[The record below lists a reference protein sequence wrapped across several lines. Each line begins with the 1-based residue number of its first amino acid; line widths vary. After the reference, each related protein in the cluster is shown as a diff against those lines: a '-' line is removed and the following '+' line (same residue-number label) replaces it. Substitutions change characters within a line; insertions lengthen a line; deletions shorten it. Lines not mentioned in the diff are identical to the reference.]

1 MAMLT
6 KELITTLRKNIE
18 KYEGKVN
25 HLYLDSRGFVTVGIG
40 HLLSTVADAEKIPF
54 QKKDGTAATTTEIS
68 EEYAKVKSQEDNR
81 VASYYQQFT
90 QLILSDAEMD
100 ALTDK
105 HIDSFY
111 KELKTIY
118 DGFDDF
124 PAEIKLALFDL
135 IFNLGMTALR
145 KKWPKLNACI
155 AARDWVAAAE
165 NCRRRG
171 IADERNDYVKSLLES
186 GGKTAIA

>member
-1 MAMLT
+1 MTVLT
-6 KELITTLRKNIE
+6 KELITTLRENIE

-25 HLYLDSRGFVTVGIG
+25 HMYLDSRGFVTVGVG
-40 HLLSTVADAEKIPF
+40 HLLSTVVDAEKIPF
-54 QKKDGTAATTTEIS
+54 QKKDGAAATMAEIS
-68 EEYAKVKSQEDNR
+68 GEYAKVKSQDGNR

-90 QLILSDAEMD
+90 QLMLSDAAMD

-111 KELKTIY
+111 KELKVIY

-124 PAEIKLALFDL
+124 PAEVKLALFDL

-171 IADERNDYVKSLLES
+171 IADARNDYVKALLENS
-186 GGKTAIA
+186 GKTAIA